1 MQSRRMSLIEQFAN
15 IGSGF
20 VISSL
25 LWHFVIQ
32 PWWNIETSVA
42 ENLQITALFEARIAR
57 AEREKMIDNEAVTG
71 ALDAIS
77 DAINSQLNAIDV
89 NYHGTVL
96 ANLTISLVRACEK
109 LLTDDSFDELIACLE
124 DDDEEVLH

>member
-1 MQSRRMSLIEQFAN
+1 
-15 IGSGF
+15 
-20 VISSL
+20 
-25 LWHFVIQ
+25 
-32 PWWNIETSVA
+32 
-42 ENLQITALFEARIAR
+42 
-57 AEREKMIDNEAVTG
+57 MIDKEAVTG

-77 DAINSQLNAIDV
+77 DAINAQLNALDV

-96 ANLTISLVRACEK
+96 ANRAISLVRACEK

>member
-1 MQSRRMSLIEQFAN
+1 
-15 IGSGF
+15 
-20 VISSL
+20 
-25 LWHFVIQ
+25 
-32 PWWNIETSVA
+32 
-42 ENLQITALFEARIAR
+42 
-57 AEREKMIDNEAVTG
+57 MIDNEAVTG

-89 NYHGTVL
+89 NCHGTVL
-96 ANLTISLVRACEK
+96 ANLAISLVRACEK